1 MFVYSI
7 KSKHVKV
14 ALLLLFVI
22 VTVISLFILS
32 RDSAQTGKG
41 DNVTLKA
48 STHEERM
55 AFLSQYGWE
64 IDEEPVEVREVII
77 PEKFDDT
84 YTAYNEIQ
92 KGQGFDLTVYAGMRV
107 KRWTYTVKNYTGYEN
122 KECIHANILVYDGLV
137 VGGDICSVEL
147 DGFMHGFTMPRNDS

>member
-14 ALLLLFVI
+14 LLLLLFV
-22 VTVISLFILS
+22 VFTVISLFVLS
-32 RDSAQTGKG
+32 RDSTQTGKG

-77 PEKFDDT
+77 PEEFDDT

-92 KGQGFDLTVYAGMRV
+92 KNQGFDLTVYAGMRV
-107 KRWTYTVKNYTGYEN
+107 KRWTYTVKNYAGYEN
-122 KECIHANILVYDGLV
+122 QECIHANILVYDGLV

-147 DGFMHGFTMPRNDS
+147 DGFMHSFTMPKSDS

>member
-7 KSKHVKV
+7 KSKHIKV
-14 ALLLLFVI
+14 ALLLLFVV

-48 STHEERM
+48 STHQERM

-64 IDEEPVEVREVII
+64 IDEEPIEVREVII
-77 PEKFDDT
+77 PEEFDDT

-92 KGQGFDLTVYAGMRV
+92 KNQGFDLTVYAGMRV

-122 KECIHANILVYDGLV
+122 KEYIHANILVYDGIV

-147 DGFMHGFTMPRNDS
+147 DGFMHGFQMPRSDS

>member
-14 ALLLLFVI
+14 ALLLLFV
-22 VTVISLFILS
+22 VFTVVSLFVLS

-92 KGQGFDLTVYAGMRV
+92 KNQGFDLTIYAGMRV

-137 VGGDICSVEL
+137 VGGDVCSVEL
-147 DGFMHGFTMPRNDS
+147 DGFMHGFQMPRNDS

>member
-14 ALLLLFVI
+14 LLLLLFV
-22 VTVISLFILS
+22 VFTVVSLFILS

-41 DNVTLKA
+41 DNISLKA

-55 AFLSQYGWE
+55 AFLSQFGWE
-64 IDEEPVEVREVII
+64 IQEDPVEVREVII
-77 PEKFDDT
+77 PEEFDDT

-92 KGQGFDLTVYAGMRV
+92 KNQGFDLTVYAGVRV

-122 KECIHANILVYDGLV
+122 KECIHANVLVYDGLV

>member
-14 ALLLLFVI
+14 LLLLLFV
-22 VTVISLFILS
+22 VFTVISLFILS

-41 DNVTLKA
+41 DNISLKA

-55 AFLSQYGWE
+55 AFLSQFGWE
-64 IDEEPVEVREVII
+64 IQEDPIEVREVII
-77 PEKFDDT
+77 PEEFDDT

-92 KGQGFDLTVYAGMRV
+92 KNQGFDLTVYAGMRV

-122 KECIHANILVYDGLV
+122 KECIHANVLVYDGLV

-147 DGFMHGFTMPRNDS
+147 DGFMHGFTMPKSDS

>member
-14 ALLLLFVI
+14 LLLLLFV
-22 VTVISLFILS
+22 VFTVISLFILS

-41 DNVTLKA
+41 DNISLKA
-48 STHEERM
+48 STHEERI
-55 AFLSQYGWE
+55 AFLSQFGWE
-64 IDEEPVEVREVII
+64 INEDPIEVREVII
-77 PEKFDDT
+77 PEEFDDT

-92 KGQGFDLTVYAGMRV
+92 KNQGFDLNVYAGMRV

-122 KECIHANILVYDGLV
+122 KECIHANVLVYDGLV

-147 DGFMHGFTMPRNDS
+147 DGFMHGFTMPKSDS

>member
-7 KSKHVKV
+7 KSKHIKV
-14 ALLLLFVI
+14 ALLLIFVI

-32 RDSAQTGKG
+32 QDSQETGKNG
-41 DNVTLKA
+41 MIIKA

-64 IDEEPVEVREVII
+64 IDEEPVSVQEVII
-77 PEKFDDT
+77 PSEFDDT

-92 KGQGFDLTVYAGMRV
+92 KA
-107 KRWTYTVKNYTGYEN
+107 
-122 KECIHANILVYDGLV
+122 
-137 VGGDICSVEL
+137 
-147 DGFMHGFTMPRNDS
+147 

>member
-14 ALLLLFVI
+14 LLLLLFV
-22 VTVISLFILS
+22 VFTVVSLFILS

-41 DNVTLKA
+41 DNISLKA

-55 AFLSQYGWE
+55 AFLSQFGWE
-64 IDEEPVEVREVII
+64 IQEDPVEVREVII
-77 PEKFDDT
+77 PEEFDDT

-92 KGQGFDLTVYAGMRV
+92 KNQGFDLTVYAGVRV

-147 DGFMHGFTMPRNDS
+147 DGFMHGFTMPKSDS

>member
-14 ALLLLFVI
+14 ALLLIFVV

-41 DNVTLKA
+41 DNVTIKA
-48 STHEERM
+48 STHQERM
-55 AFLSQYGWE
+55 AFLSQFGWE

-77 PEKFDDT
+77 PEEFDDT

-92 KGQGFDLTVYAGMRV
+92 KNQGFDLTVYAGMRV

-137 VGGDICSVEL
+137 VGGDVCSVEL
-147 DGFMHGFTMPRNDS
+147 DGFMHGFQMPRNDS

>member
-7 KSKHVKV
+7 KSKHIKV
-14 ALLLLFVI
+14 ALLVIFVI
-22 VTVISLFILS
+22 MTVISLVILS
-32 RDSAQTGKG
+32 QDSQQTGKSG
-41 DNVTLKA
+41 MSIKA

-64 IDEEPVEVREVII
+64 INEEPVEVQEVII
-77 PEKFDDT
+77 PQEFDDT

-92 KGQGFDLTVYAGMRV
+92 KAQGFDLTVYAGMRV
-107 KRWTYTVKNYTGYEN
+107 KRWTYIVENYLGYEN

-137 VGGDICSVEL
+137 IGGDICSVEL
-147 DGFMHGFTMPRNDS
+147 DGFMHSFQMPRDDS

>member
-7 KSKHVKV
+7 KSKQVKV
-14 ALLLLFVI
+14 FLLLLFV
-22 VTVISLFILS
+22 VFTVVSLFILS

-41 DNVTLKA
+41 DNISLKA

-55 AFLSQYGWE
+55 AFLSQFGWE
-64 IDEEPVEVREVII
+64 IDKDPVEVREVII
-77 PEKFDDT
+77 PEEFDDT

-92 KGQGFDLTVYAGMRV
+92 KNQGFDLTIYAGMRV

-122 KECIHANILVYDGLV
+122 KECIHVNILVYDGLV
-137 VGGDICSVEL
+137 VGGDVCSVEL
-147 DGFMHGFTMPRNDS
+147 DGFMHGFTMPKSDS

>member
-7 KSKHVKV
+7 KSKHIKV
-14 ALLLLFVI
+14 LLLLLFVAF
-22 VTVISLFILS
+22 TVVSLFVLS
-32 RDSAQTGKG
+32 RDSTQTGKG
-41 DNVTLKA
+41 DNMSLKA

-55 AFLSQYGWE
+55 AFLSQFGWE

-77 PEKFDDT
+77 PEEFDDT

-92 KGQGFDLTVYAGMRV
+92 KKQGFDLTVYAGMRV
-107 KRWTYTVKNYTGYEN
+107 KRWTYTVKNYAGYEN
-122 KECIHANILVYDGLV
+122 QECIHANILVYDGLV

-147 DGFMHGFTMPRNDS
+147 DGFMHSFTMPRNDS

>member
-14 ALLLLFVI
+14 ALLLLFVV

-32 RDSAQTGKG
+32 RDSAQAGKG

-48 STHEERM
+48 STHEERI

-77 PEKFDDT
+77 PEEFDDT
-84 YTAYNEIQ
+84 YTAYNKIQ
-92 KGQGFDLTVYAGMRV
+92 KNQGFDLTVYAGMRV
-107 KRWTYTVKNYTGYEN
+107 KRWSYTVKNYTGYEN
-122 KECIHANILVYDGLV
+122 KQCIHANILVYEGIV

-147 DGFMHGFTMPRNDS
+147 DGFMHGFQMPRSDS

>member
-14 ALLLLFVI
+14 VLLLLFV
-22 VTVISLFILS
+22 VFTVISLFVLS
-32 RDSAQTGKG
+32 RDSAQTGRG
-41 DNVTLKA
+41 GNVTLKA

-64 IDEEPVEVREVII
+64 IDEEPIEVREVII
-77 PEKFDDT
+77 PEEFDDT

-92 KGQGFDLTVYAGMRV
+92 KNQGFDLTVYAGMRV

-122 KECIHANILVYDGLV
+122 RECIHANILVYDGIV

-147 DGFMHGFTMPRNDS
+147 DGFMHGFTKVTTD

>member
-7 KSKHVKV
+7 KSKHIKV
-14 ALLLLFVI
+14 ALLVIFV
-22 VTVISLFILS
+22 VFTVISLFILS
-32 RDSAQTGKG
+32 QDSKETGKSG
-41 DNVTLKA
+41 MSIKA

-55 AFLSQYGWE
+55 AFLSQFGWE
-64 IDEEPVEVREVII
+64 IDEDPIEVREVII
-77 PEKFDDT
+77 PEEFDDT

-92 KGQGFDLTVYAGMRV
+92 KNQGFDLTVYAGMRV

-122 KECIHANILVYDGLV
+122 KECIHANILVYNGLV

-147 DGFMHGFTMPRNDS
+147 DGFMHGFTMPKSDS

>member
-7 KSKHVKV
+7 KSKQVKV
-14 ALLLLFVI
+14 LLLLLFV
-22 VTVISLFILS
+22 VFTVISLFILS

-41 DNVTLKA
+41 DNISLKA

-55 AFLSQYGWE
+55 AFLSQFGWE
-64 IDEEPVEVREVII
+64 IQEDPIEVREVII
-77 PEKFDDT
+77 PEEFDDT

-92 KGQGFDLTVYAGMRV
+92 KNQGFDLTVYAGMRV

-122 KECIHANILVYDGLV
+122 KECIHANVLVYDGLV

-147 DGFMHGFTMPRNDS
+147 DGFMHGFTMPKSDS

>member
-14 ALLLLFVI
+14 LLLLLFV
-22 VTVISLFILS
+22 VFTVISLFILS

-41 DNVTLKA
+41 DNISLKA

-55 AFLSQYGWE
+55 AFLSQFGWE
-64 IDEEPVEVREVII
+64 IDEDPIEVREVII
-77 PEKFDDT
+77 PEEFDDT

-92 KGQGFDLTVYAGMRV
+92 KNQGFDLTVYAGMRV

-122 KECIHANILVYDGLV
+122 KECIHANILVYNGLV

-147 DGFMHGFTMPRNDS
+147 DGFMHGFTMPKSDS

>member
-7 KSKHVKV
+7 KSKQVKV
-14 ALLLLFVI
+14 LLLLLFVI
-22 VTVISLFILS
+22 FTVISLFILS

-41 DNVTLKA
+41 DNISLKA
-48 STHEERM
+48 STHAERM
-55 AFLSQYGWE
+55 AFLSQFGWE
-64 IDEEPVEVREVII
+64 IKEDPIEVREVII
-77 PEKFDDT
+77 PQEFDDT

-92 KGQGFDLTVYAGMRV
+92 KNQGFDLTVYAGLRV
-107 KRWTYTVKNYTGYEN
+107 KRWTYIVKNYTGYEN

-137 VGGDICSVEL
+137 IGGDICSVEL

>member
-14 ALLLLFVI
+14 VLLLLFV
-22 VTVISLFILS
+22 VFTVISLFVLS
-32 RDSAQTGKG
+32 RDSAQTGRG
-41 DNVTLKA
+41 GNVTLKA

-64 IDEEPVEVREVII
+64 IDEEPIEVREVII
-77 PEKFDDT
+77 PEEFDDT

-92 KGQGFDLTVYAGMRV
+92 KNQGFDLTVYAGMRV

-122 KECIHANILVYDGLV
+122 RECIHANILVYEGIV

-147 DGFMHGFTMPRNDS
+147 DGFMHGFTMPRSDS